1 MLEIPKQVVMMKFFA
16 VPLILFLVSCVPG
29 STSSGNG
36 QVSFASKFAGF
47 FPQDPQDQI
56 LPVWKGSLEE
66 IEPVALGAVKSLD
79 IQFQGVFSFDTTN
92 ELRNG
97 LRVHEWRG
105 SGLVKN
111 NLQVVVSETLEHVA
125 VGVFDM
131 GTAYPN
137 IPPPN
142 SVGAQLEAVIA
153 KALDAKFTRD
163 RF

>member
-1 MLEIPKQVVMMKFFA
+1 M
-16 VPLILFLVSCVPG
+16 
-29 STSSGNG
+29 
-36 QVSFASKFAGF
+36 
-47 FPQDPQDQI
+47 
-56 LPVWKGSLEE
+56 
-66 IEPVALGAVKSLD
+66 ALGTVKSLD
-79 IQFQGVFSFDTTN
+79 IQFRGVFSFDTTN

-137 IPPPN
+137 IPPSN
-142 SVGAQLEAVIA
+142 SIGARLEMVIA